1 MSSHK
6 GSWSQE
12 VFDWSGSQR
21 ALIRASDRKTCI
33 ALSETEWA
41 LIRAPDL
48 QNVCWSIR
56 DSMFVDRGDNAL
68 SETEWALI
76 RAPDRKKF
84 ASQSEIQCL
93 SIGVTMS
100 SNKSSWSQGVC
111 CLMRESMSS
120 HKSSWSEKRVFAGS
134 GSQWALIRASDCKK
148 FFGQSESQWR
158 APDRKKVNEIQIIT
172 QSRECHRKLGLILIY
187 LPLHLPS
194 LRSKSWP
201 ALLWP

>member
-1 MSSHK
+1 MSSDKSFRSQDVHCFIRDWMSSDK
-6 GSWSQE
+6 SSW
-12 VFDWSGSQR
+12 
-21 ALIRASDRKTCI
+21 
-33 ALSETEWA
+33 
-41 LIRAPDL
+41 L

-68 SETEWALI
+68 SETEWVLI

-111 CLMRESMSS
+111 WSMRESMSS
-120 HKSSWSEKRVFAGS
+120 HKSSWSQEVFAGS

-148 FFGQSESQWR
+148 FFGQSESQWS
-158 APDRKKVNEIQIIT
+158 APDRKKVNEIQNYHAI
-172 QSRECHRKLGLILIY
+172 
-187 LPLHLPS
+187 
-194 LRSKSWP
+194 SWMSQKARP
-201 ALLWP
+201 NTDFTE

>member
-1 MSSHK
+1 MSLQGLLIAKSFWFIGESMSSDKSFRSQDMHCFIRDWMSSDK
-6 GSWSQE
+6 SSW
-12 VFDWSGSQR
+12 
-21 ALIRASDRKTCI
+21 
-33 ALSETEWA
+33 
-41 LIRAPDL
+41 L

-68 SETEWALI
+68 SETEWVLI

-111 CLMRESMSS
+111 WSMRESMSS
-120 HKSSWSEKRVFAGS
+120 HKSSWSQEVFAGS

-158 APDRKKVNEIQIIT
+158 APDRKKVNEIQNYHAI
-172 QSRECHRKLGLILIY
+172 
-187 LPLHLPS
+187 
-194 LRSKSWP
+194 SWMS
-201 ALLWP
+201 